1 MRSAGSARVTGGCR
15 LAQPPAAAWYT
26 VYIRSEKGLLLM
38 KWIIVVFAALLLL
51 AGCSHTPDPQ
61 SLAALEDVM
70 AAAAVNNTQE
80 EADATDTVS
89 WDGEFISGDRSVTLS
104 LDTDG
109 SLLFTFSDDGCK
121 GSAEISGSAA
131 KNDTLHFS
139 LSGDTLSVFGG
150 SYTGNYQR
158 LS

>member
-26 VYIRSEKGLLLM
+26 VYIRFEKGLLLM

-70 AAAAVNNTQE
+70 AAAAVSKKQE
-80 EADATDTVS
+80 EADAADTGSRGGGVIN
-89 WDGEFISGDRSVTLS
+89 GERSG
-104 LDTDG
+104 
-109 SLLFTFSDDGCK
+109 
-121 GSAEISGSAA
+121 
-131 KNDTLHFS
+131 
-139 LSGDTLSVFGG
+139 
-150 SYTGNYQR
+150 
-158 LS
+158 

>member
-1 MRSAGSARVTGGCR
+1 
-15 LAQPPAAAWYT
+15 
-26 VYIRSEKGLLLM
+26 
-38 KWIIVVFAALLLL
+38 
-51 AGCSHTPDPQ
+51 
-61 SLAALEDVM
+61 M
-70 AAAAVNNTQE
+70 AAAAVSNTQE
-80 EADATDTVS
+80 EADAADTVS